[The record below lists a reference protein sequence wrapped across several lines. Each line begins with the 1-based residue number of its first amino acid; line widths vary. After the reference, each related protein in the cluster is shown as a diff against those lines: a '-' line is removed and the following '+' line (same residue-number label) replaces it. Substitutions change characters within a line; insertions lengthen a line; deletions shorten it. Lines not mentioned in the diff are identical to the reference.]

1 MTKARPEAVTVRA
14 SCVRCGHSRVD
25 ILRMVDAL
33 GALREGRP
41 MVRCSRCGLP
51 DVILSAPATVEP
63 VPARQIHLFKN

>member
-1 MTKARPEAVTVRA
+1 
-14 SCVRCGHSRVD
+14 
-25 ILRMVDAL
+25 MVDAL

-41 MVRCSRCGLP
+41 MTRCSRCGSP